1 MTKFLVIDKMG
12 SGLCKTDKVSDE
24 LSEDCK
30 KRHKEI
36 EAELVREKI
45 DDRKRIKMLLLGKI
59 NYFS

>member
-1 MTKFLVIDKMG
+1 MG

-24 LSEDCK
+24 LSEGFK

-36 EAELVREKI
+36 EAEIAQENLV
-45 DDRKRIKMLLLGKI
+45 DGKRIKILLLG